1 MEDFLPA
8 ILVAMAVGFVMIKQI
23 GKITQRLDV
32 KGEPTDANVYA
43 AFAGVI
49 QEKIRA
55 IKKDIDSSKETPEP
69 QYVLKEGEGEEK
81 ALEELSDMIRKLVFF
96 ETMGAKRDSKERI
109 ESEMF
114 GVLNELDSFVS
125 QALVDGEALADAL
138 REELFGAYERI
149 KQEA

>member
-23 GKITQRLDV
+23 GKITQRIDA

>member
-23 GKITQRLDV
+23 GKITQRIDA

-125 QALVDGEALADAL
+125 QALVDGEALADEL